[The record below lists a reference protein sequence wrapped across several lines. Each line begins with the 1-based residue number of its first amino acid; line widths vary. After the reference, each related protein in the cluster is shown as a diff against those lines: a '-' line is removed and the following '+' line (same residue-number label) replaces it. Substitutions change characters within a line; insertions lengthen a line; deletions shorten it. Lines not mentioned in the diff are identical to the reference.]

1 MPAVARAAAP
11 AATGAAPSK
20 KRRRVQAE
28 TPTAAA
34 ASAPAPID
42 GFGSAKKQR
51 VEEVS
56 ALAKDAIIKL
66 LGDKLSYEVTADE
79 WNRLVELTQQHANF
93 EKHFTFPHDTE
104 DGWVTPKAKKKSTH
118 LNIVALDCEMCVT
131 APLSDRH
138 ARKSNALI
146 RVSAVNGE
154 DMVRHIVSDIIVH
167 QPEDGYRMVDP
178 KTDIHGITLAM
189 IEQSKISV
197 AKAQKHLLKFI
208 NADTI
213 VVGHSVHGDLASL
226 RINHRRVIDT
236 ALIFQ
241 RKAGNPSRAT
251 PGLKCLTKFLL
262 DFEMPDGHD
271 SAIDAQASMLAA
283 KYAARHECG
292 AIIPSATE
300 LHGPRVEPR
309 RGATPLE
316 PSGPPQLVPSAF
328 TMAADGAADATAPAV
343 STRVPL
349 TFQLS
354 EEKLMARS
362 CRLRVHRVC
371 RGVEAED
378 IKQFFTQQT
387 SVAPML
393 VENITWLQKQNKG
406 STYATFRSPQHAA
419 LAFATIESKSEELD
433 SIGRP
438 QKVVAITSKSGKTFK
453 NIKVGVM

>member
-1 MPAVARAAAP
+1 MPAAVAVAAA
-11 AATGAAPSK
+11 AAVASK
-20 KRRRVQAE
+20 KRRLVQADA
-28 TPTAAA
+28 TAA
-34 ASAPAPID
+34 APID
-42 GFGSAKKQR
+42 GFNSAKKQR
-51 VEEVS
+51 VQEVS
-56 ALAKDAIIKL
+56 AIAKDAIIKL
-66 LGDKLSYEVTADE
+66 LGDKLSYQVTADE
-79 WNRLVELTQQHANF
+79 WNRLVELTQQHPSF

-104 DGWVTPKAKKKSTH
+104 DGWVTPKKKKKPTH

-146 RVSAVNGE
+146 RVSAVDGE

-189 IEQSKISV
+189 IDQSKISV

-226 RINHRRVIDT
+226 RVNHRRVIDT

-241 RKAGNPSRAT
+241 RKSGNPSRAT

-283 KYAARHECG
+283 KYAARNECG

-300 LHGPRVEPR
+300 LHGPRLEPR
-309 RGATPLE
+309 RAASTLE

-328 TMAADGAADATAPAV
+328 TMPASATPCADPP
-343 STRVPL
+343 SERVPL
-349 TFQLS
+349 TFKLS
-354 EEKLMARS
+354 EEKMVARS
-362 CRLRVHRVC
+362 CRLRVHRLS
-371 RGVEAED
+371 RGIETED
-378 IKQFFTQQT
+378 IKQFFVQQA
-387 SVAPML
+387 SVVPML
-393 VENITWLQKQNKG
+393 VENITWQPKQNRG
-406 STYATFRSPQHAA
+406 STNVTFKTPQHAA
-419 LAFATIESKSEELD
+419 LAFQSIEGKSEELD
-433 SIGRP
+433 SVGRP
-438 QKVVAITSKSGKTFK
+438 QKVVTIARKSGKAFK
-453 NIKVGVM
+453 NVKVGVM